1 MAPGPAPPVVRVQ
14 EAPLD
19 AGALRAAAADPA
31 AGAVVV
37 FEGTARD
44 HHEGQAVADLAYE
57 AYAPMAEAELAR
69 LRGEAMGR
77 FGLRRCFIHHRTG
90 VVPLMEA
97 AVVIVTASAHRKEA
111 FEAAAWLMDR
121 IKESVPI
128 WKRERYREGGEAW
141 VEGQARRT

>member
-1 MAPGPAPPVVRVQ
+1 MAGETAPPVVRVQ

-19 AGALRAAAADPA
+19 ASALRAAAADPA

-44 HHEGQAVADLAYE
+44 HHEGRAVADLAYE
-57 AYAPMAEAELAR
+57 AYGPMAEAELAR
-69 LRGEAMGR
+69 LRAEAMDR
-77 FGLRRCFIHHRTG
+77 FGLCRCFIHHRTG
-90 VVPLMEA
+90 VVPLLEA
-97 AVVIVTASAHRKEA
+97 AVVIVTASAHRREA

-128 WKRERYREGGEAW
+128 WKLERYRGGDAAW

>member
-1 MAPGPAPPVVRVQ
+1 MVRVQ

-19 AGALRAAAADPA
+19 AGSLRAAAADPA

-44 HHEGQAVADLAYE
+44 HHEGMAVEDLAYE
-57 AYAPMAEAELAR
+57 AYGPMAEAELAR
-69 LRGEAMGR
+69 LRSEAMAR
-77 FGLRRCFIHHRTG
+77 FGLCRCFIHHLTG

-121 IKESVPI
+121 IKETVPI

-141 VEGQARRT
+141 VEGQARRA